1 MADFA
6 ATAGKTD
13 DMTHANAKIVPPARH
28 ENRMAARAYALVMR
42 WLVRLAALI
51 TVAILVF
58 LIGYIL
64 VNGIPNL
71 KPSLFEWTY
80 NSDNVSLMPALINT
94 ILMTAFSLAIATP
107 LGIFA
112 AVWLVE
118 YAKRGSKLVKVV
130 RITTETLQGIP
141 SIVYGLF
148 GMLFFVMQLKWGYS
162 LIAGAFT
169 LAIMVLPVIMRTTE
183 EALMAVPDSYRE
195 GGFGLGAGRLRTV
208 ACCVL
213 PSAVP
218 GILGGVILALG
229 RCVGEVAAL
238 LFTAGTVA
246 QIPDFGGQG
255 IFALF
260 DSCRTL
266 AVHMYTLAC
275 EGLHVNEA
283 YATSVVLL
291 ILVLLLNAAMR
302 VVAQKMEVSKK

>member
-13 DMTHANAKIVPPARH
+13 DMTHANTKIVPPARH

-148 GMLFFVMQLKWGYS
+148 GMLFFVTALHWGMS
-162 LIAGAFT
+162 LLSGALT
-169 LAIMVLPVIMRTTE
+169 MVIMVLPLIMRTAE
-183 EALMAVPDSYRE
+183 EALKSVPDSYRE
-195 GGFGLGAGRLRTV
+195 ASFGLGAGKLRTIFTI
-208 ACCVL
+208 VL

-218 GILGGVILALG
+218 GILAGVILAIG
-229 RCVGEVAAL
+229 RVVGETAAL
-238 LFTAGTVA
+238 LYTSGTVA
-246 QIPDFGGQG
+246 AVPNSLMGSG
-255 IFALF
+255 
-260 DSCRTL
+260 RTL
-266 AVHMYTLAC
+266 ALHMYVLSS
-275 EGLHVNEA
+275 EGLHVNQA
-283 YATSVVLL
+283 SATAVV
-291 ILVLLLNAAMR
+291 ILAFVLVINGLSGL
-302 VVAQKMEVSKK
+302 VARKIAKG